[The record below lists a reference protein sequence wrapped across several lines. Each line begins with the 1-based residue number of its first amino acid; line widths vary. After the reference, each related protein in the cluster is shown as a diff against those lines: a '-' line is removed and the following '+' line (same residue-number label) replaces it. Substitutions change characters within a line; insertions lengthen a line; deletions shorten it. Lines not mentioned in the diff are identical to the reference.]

1 MSSSEPIVDLRVDE
15 RGLLLDVAEA
25 SIERALRSDESP
37 AAGDAQSGEAI
48 SNDEATSND
57 DHRPRVRFP
66 LSSEDFPPALRD
78 RLATFVTLR
87 IAGELRGCMGSLEA
101 IEPLV
106 ENVSR
111 NAIAAAFRDPRFSP
125 LSSGEFDLLDIH
137 LSILSRPEPI
147 DFANEAELL
156 SRVRP
161 GIDGLILI
169 EGRRRGTFLP
179 AVWEHLPEP
188 REFVSG
194 LKRKAGLAGD
204 HWSDTLRV
212 LRYTALSLARDE

>member
-1 MSSSEPIVDLRVDE
+1 MSSSESVVVEISDE
-15 RGLLLDVAEA
+15 ERHLLLDVAEA
-25 SIERALRSDESP
+25 SIDQTLRGEPS
-37 AAGDAQSGEAI
+37 GDARR
-48 SNDEATSND
+48 NDGRRAEF
-57 DHRPRVRFP
+57 RFP
-66 LSSEDFPPALRD
+66 LSSEDVPPALRD

-87 IAGELRGCMGSLEA
+87 IGGDLRGCMGSLEA

-106 ENVSR
+106 ENVAR

-125 LSSGEFDLLDIH
+125 LTSAEFDLIDIH

-147 DFANEAELL
+147 EFADESELL

-169 EGRRRGTFLP
+169 EGDRRGTLLP
-179 AVWEHLPEP
+179 AVWEQLSDPC
-188 REFVSG
+188 EFVST
-194 LKRKAGLAGD
+194 LKRKAGLASD

-212 LRYTALSLARDE
+212 LRYTARSLAREQ